1 MSRSP
6 VIRRVLTVHVA
17 ALLALSSTAPVF
29 ADGPVA
35 GSHTYRPAPR
45 TIRPAPVAAAPLPS
59 LPPSAAEQVLS
70 IDLTAGAG
78 ARVLDLPLGK
88 SAIIELP
95 VDVRDM
101 LVTNPLVAD
110 AVLRSP
116 RRIYVLGLTAGSTD
130 AVFFDA
136 AGRKILQLNIRVAQD
151 ISLLS
156 STLKTVLP
164 QGTVQVIPLKD
175 SVILS
180 GMVMNAADSEKATR
194 IAAQFVASPDK
205 VLNMLSIA
213 GKDQV
218 MLQVRIVEVQRNV
231 IKQLG
236 VDLNAV
242 LGQLGTDQFSFG
254 LSPTYGVNGS
264 LLGGVK
270 GGYNINTTN
279 QPTNLVSSLFGTVP
293 GAQPG
298 VSLLNYLQRFLSND
312 SSLSSAQSSWLG
324 SYANSIAGKTTAVVG
339 TGSAA
344 VTYTMKDVGISA
356 ASLSSDVQTFLAG
369 GAGTAGNDAKNL
381 WIQNFLTNANTVT
394 PGSGI
399 YQDKGNPLASV
410 TSGLAGSDDVNSA
423 KAMIQAFERVGL
435 VRTLAEPNL
444 TVVSGEGGKFL
455 AGGEFPVPVSADNTG
470 KITIEF
476 KPYGVGLGYTP
487 VVMSGGR
494 ISLKLSTEVSELSS
508 LGAYSVA
515 TANSVLTV
523 PGLTV
528 RRAETTVE
536 LPSGGSLMIAGLLQ
550 QTTKQTIDAIPGMTS
565 MPILGSLFR
574 SRDYLNGET
583 ELVII
588 ITPYI
593 VDPTRPQNLQTPA
606 DGLKVAGDLS
616 TTLLGRLN
624 EVVKAPAGA
633 NAGRAYQGPVGYVI
647 E

>member
-1 MSRSP
+1 MSRSIM
-6 VIRRVLTVHVA
+6 IRRLLTA
-17 ALLALSSTAPVF
+17 STAGLLALTSASPLL
-29 ADGPVA
+29 ADGPVG
-35 GSHTYRPAPR
+35 GSHVYRPAAKVVR
-45 TIRPAPVAAAPLPS
+45 STWQPAPVASAPLPA
-59 LPPSAAEQVLS
+59 PDQVLS

-78 ARVLDLPLGK
+78 ARVVDLPVGK

-110 AVLRSP
+110 AVLRNP
-116 RRIYVLGLTAGSTD
+116 RRIYLLGLKSGSTD
-130 AVFFDA
+130 AVFFDE
-136 AGRKILQLNIRVAQD
+136 AGRKILQLAIRVDQD
-151 ISLLS
+151 TGLLAA
-156 STLKTVLP
+156 TLKNVLP
-164 QGTVQVIPLKD
+164 SGTITVSPVKD

-180 GMVMNAADSEKATR
+180 GLVMNAADSDKASR
-194 IAAQFVASPDK
+194 IAAQFVSSPDK

-218 MLQVRIVEVQRNV
+218 MLEVRIVEVQRNI

-242 LGQLGTDQFSFG
+242 LGQLGQDQFSFG
-254 LSPTYGVNGS
+254 VSPTYGVNGS
-264 LLGGVK
+264 LLGGIT
-270 GGYNINTTN
+270 GGYRLDTTK
-279 QPTNLVSSLFGTVP
+279 QPTLGIPCAAGLGE
-293 GAQPG
+293 
-298 VSLLNYLQRFLSND
+298 
-312 SSLSSAQSSWLG
+312 SAKCL
-324 SYANSIAGKTTAVVG
+324 AVVHG
-339 TGSAA
+339 KVFHTGVADPLTGEEI
-344 VTYTMKDVGISA
+344 VVGNGDTATIT
-356 ASLSSDVQTFLAG
+356 D
-369 GAGTAGNDAKNL
+369 TAGSTGVNQAK
-381 WIQNFLTNANTVT
+381 
-394 PGSGI
+394 S
-399 YQDKGNPLASV
+399 
-410 TSGLAGSDDVNSA
+410 
-423 KAMIQAFERVGL
+423 MIQAFERVGL

-444 TVVSGEGGKFL
+444 TVLSGESGKFL
-455 AGGEFPVPVSADNTG
+455 AGGEFPVNQDSSNGSVTV
-470 KITIEF
+470 EY
-476 KPYGVGLGYTP
+476 KPFGVGLAFTP
-487 VVMSGGR
+487 VVLSGGR
-494 ISLKLSTEVSELSS
+494 ISLKISTEVSELSS
-508 LGAYSVA
+508 LGAFTMITTTTSQTTGTTTSTPA
-515 TANSVLTV
+515 LTV

-550 QTTKQTIDAIPGMTS
+550 QTSKQTIDAIPGMTS

-606 DGLKVAGDLS
+606 DGLRIAGDMS

-624 EVVKAPAGA
+624 KVVKAPAGA

>member
-1 MSRSP
+1 M
-6 VIRRVLTVHVA
+6 IRRLLTAHVA
-17 ALLALSSTAPVF
+17 GLLALSSTTSVL
-29 ADGPVA
+29 ADGPIG

-45 TIRPAPVAAAPLPS
+45 VVRPRPVAVAPIASMTP
-59 LPPSAAEQVLS
+59 AAEQVLS

-116 RRIYVLGLTAGSTD
+116 RRIYVLGMASGSTD
-130 AVFFDA
+130 AVFFDD

-156 STLKTVLP
+156 STLRGVLP
-164 QGTVQVIPLKD
+164 TGSVQVVPLKD
-175 SVILS
+175 SVILT
-180 GMVMNAADSEKATR
+180 GVVMNAADSEKASR
-194 IAAQFVASPDK
+194 IAAQFVSAPEK

-218 MLQVRIVEVQRNV
+218 MLEVRIVEVQRNV

-242 LGQLGTDQFSFG
+242 LGQLGETQYSFG
-254 LSPTYGVNGS
+254 LSPTFGVNGS
-264 LLGGVK
+264 LLGGMT
-270 GGYNINTTN
+270 GGYKLDTTK
-279 QPTNLVSSLFGTVP
+279 QPVMQQPCTGP
-293 GAQPG
+293 GWAAGALCPVVVREG
-298 VSLLNYLQRFLSND
+298 GNSDAATISN
-312 SSLSSAQSSWLG
+312 
-324 SYANSIAGKTTAVVG
+324 
-339 TGSAA
+339 
-344 VTYTMKDVGISA
+344 
-356 ASLSSDVQTFLAG
+356 
-369 GAGTAGNDAKNL
+369 TAGD
-381 WIQNFLTNANTVT
+381 
-394 PGSGI
+394 PG
-399 YQDKGNPLASV
+399 L
-410 TSGLAGSDDVNSA
+410 NSA
-423 KAMIQAFERVGL
+423 KGMIQAFERVGL

-444 TVVSGEGGKFL
+444 TVLSGEAGKFL
-455 AGGEFPVPVSADNTG
+455 AGGEFPVPVAVDNTG
-470 KITIEF
+470 KISVEF

-487 VVMSGGR
+487 VVLSGGR

-508 LGAYSVA
+508 LGAYSVSGG
-515 TANSVLTV
+515 TGSSVLTV

-550 QTTKQTIDAIPGMTS
+550 QTTKQTIDAIPGMTN
-565 MPILGSLFR
+565 MPVLGALFR
-574 SRDYLNGET
+574 SRDFLNGET

-593 VDPTRPQNLQTPA
+593 VDPTRPQNLRTPA
-606 DGLKVAGDLS
+606 DGLRIAGDMS
-616 TTLLGRLN
+616 TVLLGRLN
-624 EVVKAPAGA
+624 QVVKAPAGA

>member
-6 VIRRVLTVHVA
+6 MIRRVLTAHIA
-17 ALLALSSTAPVF
+17 GLLALSSTSSVL
-29 ADGPVA
+29 ADGPVG

-45 TIRPAPVAAAPLPS
+45 VVRPQPVAVAPIA
-59 LPPSAAEQVLS
+59 PPAAEQVLS

-116 RRIYVLGLTAGSTD
+116 RRIYVLGMTSGATD

-156 STLKTVLP
+156 TTLRGVLP
-164 QGTVQVIPLKD
+164 TGSVQVVPLKD
-175 SVILS
+175 SVILT
-180 GMVMNAADSEKATR
+180 GVVMNAADSEKASR
-194 IAAQFVASPDK
+194 IAAQFVSSPEK

-218 MLQVRIVEVQRNV
+218 MLEVRIVEVQRNV

-236 VDLNAV
+236 VSSSALFNDGV
-242 LGQLGTDQFSFG
+242 RTYGLGRDNTF
-254 LSPTYGVNGS
+254 GVNGA
-264 LLGGVK
+264 LMGGADLCA
-270 GGYNINTTN
+270 GYNNARTTN
-279 QPTNLVSSLFGTVP
+279 VNNNNTQ
-293 GAQPG
+293 
-298 VSLLNYLQRFLSND
+298 
-312 SSLSSAQSSWLG
+312 
-324 SYANSIAGKTTAVVG
+324 NS
-339 TGSAA
+339 
-344 VTYTMKDVGISA
+344 
-356 ASLSSDVQTFLAG
+356 
-369 GAGTAGNDAKNL
+369 
-381 WIQNFLTNANTVT
+381 QN
-394 PGSGI
+394 G
-399 YQDKGNPLASV
+399 V
-410 TSGLAGSDDVNSA
+410 TSGTSGSTSTGTSNSVTTQTVTLIDVNGNPVTIPADAAGSITRNNVVSNAINAGTTSGSTNA
-423 KAMIQAFERVGL
+423 LTNLITNIATTAYKTATGSNTNACLQAFERVGL
-435 VRTLAEPNL
+435 IRTLAEPNL
-444 TVVSGEGGKFL
+444 TVLSGEAGKFL
-455 AGGEFPVPVSADNTG
+455 AGGEFPVPTGQDATG
-470 KITIEF
+470 KISIEF
-476 KPYGVGLGYTP
+476 KPYGVGLGYVP
-487 VVMSGGR
+487 VVLSGGR

-508 LGAYSVA
+508 LGAFSVSSGSGS
-515 TANSVLTV
+515 SVLTV

-536 LPSGGSLMIAGLLQ
+536 LPSGGSMMIAGLLQ
-550 QTTKQTIDAIPGMTS
+550 QTTKETIDSLPGLTS
-565 MPILGSLFR
+565 MPVLGSLFR

-606 DGLKVAGDLS
+606 DGLKFASDMS
-616 TTLLGRLN
+616 TALLGRLN
-624 EVVKAPAGA
+624 QVVKAPAGA

>member
-1 MSRSP
+1 ML
-6 VIRRVLTVHVA
+6 RRVVTAHVA
-17 ALLALSSTAPVF
+17 ALLALSSTASAM
-29 ADGPVA
+29 ADGPVG

-45 TIRPAPVAAAPLPS
+45 VARPRPVAVAPIA
-59 LPPSAAEQVLS
+59 PPAEQVLS

-116 RRIYVLGLTAGSTD
+116 RRIYVLGMASGATD

-156 STLKTVLP
+156 TTLRSVLP
-164 QGTVQVIPLKD
+164 TGSVQVVPLKD

-180 GMVMNAADSEKATR
+180 GVVMNAADSEKASR
-194 IAAQFVASPDK
+194 IAAQFVSSPEK

-218 MLQVRIVEVQRNV
+218 MLEVRIVEVQRNV

-236 VDLNAV
+236 VSSNMLFNDGVRAYG
-242 LGQLGTDQFSFG
+242 LGRDN
-254 LSPTYGVNGS
+254 TYGVNGA
-264 LLGGVK
+264 LMGGAELC
-270 GGYNINTTN
+270 GGYNNARTTN
-279 QPTNLVSSLFGTVP
+279 VNNTNT
-293 GAQPG
+293 Q
-298 VSLLNYLQRFLSND
+298 
-312 SSLSSAQSSWLG
+312 
-324 SYANSIAGKTTAVVG
+324 TT
-339 TGSAA
+339 
-344 VTYTMKDVGISA
+344 
-356 ASLSSDVQTFLAG
+356 
-369 GAGTAGNDAKNL
+369 
-381 WIQNFLTNANTVT
+381 QN
-394 PGSGI
+394 G
-399 YQDKGNPLASV
+399 V
-410 TSGLAGSDDVNSA
+410 TSGTSGSTTNSSTTYAGNGVDWSSGPIPQTVTMLDVNGNLVTLPGTSVAGATRSA
-423 KAMIQAFERVGL
+423 IVNGAVNSGTTSGSSNALTNLITNIASTAYRTATGSNTNACLQAFERVGL

-444 TVVSGEGGKFL
+444 TVLSGEAGKFL
-455 AGGEFPVPVSADNTG
+455 AGGEFPVPTGQDATG

-487 VVMSGGR
+487 VVLSGGR

-508 LGAYSVA
+508 LGAFSVSSGA
-515 TANSVLTV
+515 GSSVLTV
-523 PGLTV
+523 PGLMV

-536 LPSGGSLMIAGLLQ
+536 LPSGGSMMIAGLLQ
-550 QTTKQTIDAIPGMTS
+550 QTTKQTIDSLPGLTS
-565 MPILGSLFR
+565 MPVLGALFR

-606 DGLKVAGDLS
+606 DGLKFAGDMS
-616 TTLLGRLN
+616 TALLGRLN
-624 EVVKAPAGA
+624 QVVNAPAGA

>member
-1 MSRSP
+1 MSRSTM
-6 VIRRVLTVHVA
+6 IRRLKAPVA
-17 ALLALSSTAPVF
+17 ATLAALVAFSSAAPSF
-29 ADGPVA
+29 ADGPMG
-35 GSHTYRPAPR
+35 GSHVYRPAPR
-45 TIRPAPVAAAPLPS
+45 VVRPTRPTPVASAPLPT
-59 LPPSAAEQVLS
+59 ADRVLS
-70 IDLTAGAG
+70 IDLTAGPG

-95 VDVRDM
+95 TDVRDM

-116 RRIYVLGLTAGSTD
+116 RRIYVLGLTAGATD
-130 AVFFDA
+130 AVFFDE
-136 AGRKILQLNIRVAQD
+136 AGRRILQLNIRVGQD
-151 ISLLS
+151 TSLLS
-156 STLKTVLP
+156 STLNNVIKG
-164 QGTVQVIPLKD
+164 GTIKVVPLKD

-180 GMVMNAADSEKATR
+180 GVVMNAADSEKASR
-194 IAAQFVASPDK
+194 IAAQFVSSEDK

-218 MLQVRIVEVQRNV
+218 MLEVRIVEVQRNV

-242 LGQLGTDQFSFG
+242 LGQLGQTQYSFG

-270 GGYNINTTN
+270 AGYSADSTKASVIKRAVKVPITTCDA
-279 QPTNLVSSLFGTVP
+279 TGCSTTESL
-293 GAQPG
+293 Q
-298 VSLLNYLQRFLSND
+298 NYDFVDSND
-312 SSLSSAQSSWLG
+312 
-324 SYANSIAGKTTAVVG
+324 
-339 TGSAA
+339 
-344 VTYTMKDVGISA
+344 
-356 ASLSSDVQTFLAG
+356 
-369 GAGTAGNDAKNL
+369 
-381 WIQNFLTNANTVT
+381 
-394 PGSGI
+394 
-399 YQDKGNPLASV
+399 PLATTQTV
-410 TSGLAGSDDVNSA
+410 AGDTGLNSA
-423 KAMIQAFERVGL
+423 KGMIQAFERVGL

-444 TVVSGEGGKFL
+444 TVLSGESGKFL
-455 AGGEFPVPVSADNTG
+455 AGGEFPVPVGADTTG

-494 ISLKLSTEVSELSS
+494 ISLKLSTEVSELTS
-508 LGAYSVA
+508 LGAYSVVSG
-515 TANSVLTV
+515 NSNLTV
-523 PGLTV
+523 PGLSV

-550 QTTKQTIDAIPGMTS
+550 QTTKQTIDAIPGMTN
-565 MPILGSLFR
+565 MPVLGALFR
-574 SRDYLNGET
+574 SRDFLNGET

-606 DGLKVAGDLS
+606 DGLRIAGDMS
-616 TTLLGRLN
+616 TVLLGRLN
-624 EVVKAPAGA
+624 KVVNAPAGA

>member
-6 VIRRVLTVHVA
+6 MIRRVLTAHIA
-17 ALLALSSTAPVF
+17 GLLALSSTSSVL
-29 ADGPVA
+29 ADGPVG

-45 TIRPAPVAAAPLPS
+45 VVRPQPVAVTPIAPP
-59 LPPSAAEQVLS
+59 AAEQVLS

-116 RRIYVLGLTAGSTD
+116 RRIYVLGMTSGATD

-156 STLKTVLP
+156 STLRTVLP
-164 QGTVQVIPLKD
+164 MGSVQVVPLKD
-175 SVILS
+175 SVILT
-180 GMVMNAADSEKATR
+180 GVVMNAADSEKASR
-194 IAAQFVASPDK
+194 IAAQFVSSPEK

-218 MLQVRIVEVQRNV
+218 MLEVRIVEVQRNV

-242 LGQLGTDQFSFG
+242 LGQLGETQYSFG
-254 LSPTYGVNGS
+254 LSPTFGVNGS
-264 LLGGVK
+264 LLGGIT
-270 GGYNINTTN
+270 GGYKLDTTK
-279 QPTNLVSSLFGTVP
+279 QPIMQQPCVGP
-293 GAQPG
+293 GWAAGALCPVVVRDG
-298 VSLLNYLQRFLSND
+298 GNSDAATISN
-312 SSLSSAQSSWLG
+312 
-324 SYANSIAGKTTAVVG
+324 
-339 TGSAA
+339 
-344 VTYTMKDVGISA
+344 
-356 ASLSSDVQTFLAG
+356 
-369 GAGTAGNDAKNL
+369 TAGA
-381 WIQNFLTNANTVT
+381 
-394 PGSGI
+394 PG
-399 YQDKGNPLASV
+399 L
-410 TSGLAGSDDVNSA
+410 NSA
-423 KAMIQAFERVGL
+423 KGMIQAFERVGL
-435 VRTLAEPNL
+435 IRTLAEPNL
-444 TVVSGEGGKFL
+444 TVLSGESGKFL
-455 AGGEFPVPVSADNTG
+455 AGGEFPVPTGQDATG

-487 VVMSGGR
+487 VVLSGGR

-508 LGAYSVA
+508 LGAYSVSSGSGS
-515 TANSVLTV
+515 SVLTV

-550 QTTKQTIDAIPGMTS
+550 QTTKQTIDAIPGMTN
-565 MPILGSLFR
+565 MPVLGALFR

-606 DGLKVAGDLS
+606 DGLRFAGDMS

-624 EVVKAPAGA
+624 KVVKAPAGA

>member
-1 MSRSP
+1 M
-6 VIRRVLTVHVA
+6 IRRLLTAHVA
-17 ALLALSSTAPVF
+17 GLLALSSTTSVL
-29 ADGPVA
+29 ADGPIG

-45 TIRPAPVAAAPLPS
+45 VVRPRPVAVAPIAAMAP
-59 LPPSAAEQVLS
+59 AAEQVLS

-116 RRIYVLGLTAGSTD
+116 RRIYVLGMASGSTD
-130 AVFFDA
+130 AVFFDD

-156 STLKTVLP
+156 STLRGVLP
-164 QGTVQVIPLKD
+164 TGSVQVVPLKD
-175 SVILS
+175 SVILT
-180 GMVMNAADSEKATR
+180 GVVMNAADSEKASR
-194 IAAQFVASPDK
+194 IAAQFVSSPEK

-218 MLQVRIVEVQRNV
+218 MLEVRIVEVQRNV

-242 LGQLGTDQFSFG
+242 LGQLGETQYSFG
-254 LSPTYGVNGS
+254 LSPTFGVNGS
-264 LLGGVK
+264 LLGGMT
-270 GGYNINTTN
+270 GGYKLDTTK
-279 QPTNLVSSLFGTVP
+279 QPVMQQPCTGP
-293 GAQPG
+293 GWAAGALCPVVVREG
-298 VSLLNYLQRFLSND
+298 GNSDAATISN
-312 SSLSSAQSSWLG
+312 
-324 SYANSIAGKTTAVVG
+324 
-339 TGSAA
+339 
-344 VTYTMKDVGISA
+344 
-356 ASLSSDVQTFLAG
+356 
-369 GAGTAGNDAKNL
+369 TAGD
-381 WIQNFLTNANTVT
+381 
-394 PGSGI
+394 PG
-399 YQDKGNPLASV
+399 L
-410 TSGLAGSDDVNSA
+410 NSA
-423 KAMIQAFERVGL
+423 KGMIQAFERVGL

-444 TVVSGEGGKFL
+444 TVLSGEAGKFL
-455 AGGEFPVPVSADNTG
+455 AGGEFPVPVAVDNTG
-470 KITIEF
+470 KISVEF

-487 VVMSGGR
+487 VVLSGGR

-508 LGAYSVA
+508 LGAYSVSGG
-515 TANSVLTV
+515 TGSSVLTV

-550 QTTKQTIDAIPGMTS
+550 QTTKQTIDAIPGMTN
-565 MPILGSLFR
+565 MPVLGALFR
-574 SRDYLNGET
+574 SRDFLNGET

-593 VDPTRPQNLQTPA
+593 VDPTRPQNLRTPA
-606 DGLKVAGDLS
+606 DGLRIAGDMS
-616 TTLLGRLN
+616 TVLLGRLN
-624 EVVKAPAGA
+624 QVVKAPAGA

>member
-1 MSRSP
+1 MT
-6 VIRRVLTVHVA
+6 RRLLA
-17 ALLALSSTAPVF
+17 AHLAGLVALSSTAPAL
-29 ADGPVA
+29 ADGPVG

-45 TIRPAPVAAAPLPS
+45 VVRAPRPVAVAPLMA
-59 LPPSAAEQVLS
+59 PPPEQVLR
-70 IDLTAGAG
+70 IDMTAGVG
-78 ARVLDLPLGK
+78 ARVLDLPRGK

-110 AVLRSP
+110 AVLRNP
-116 RRIYVLGLTAGSTD
+116 RRIYVLGLATGSTD
-130 AVFFDA
+130 AVFFDT
-136 AGRKILQLNIRVAQD
+136 AGRKILSLNIRVDQD
-151 ISLLS
+151 TSLLS
-156 STLKTVLP
+156 TTLKSVLP
-164 QGTVQVIPLKD
+164 TGTIQVVPLKD

-180 GMVMNAADSEKATR
+180 GIVMNAADSEKASR
-194 IAAQFVASPDK
+194 IAAQFVSSPEK

-218 MLQVRIVEVQRNV
+218 MLEVRIVEVQRNI

-242 LGQLGTDQFSFG
+242 FGQLGETQYSFG
-254 LSPTYGVNGS
+254 MSPTFGVNGS
-264 LLGGVK
+264 LLGGMK
-270 GGYNINTTN
+270 GGYLSDTTK
-279 QPTNLVSSLFGTVP
+279 QPIMQRPCTGP
-293 GAQPG
+293 G
-298 VSLLNYLQRFLSND
+298 
-312 SSLSSAQSSWLG
+312 W
-324 SYANSIAGKTTAVVG
+324 IAGALCPVVVRDG
-339 TGSAA
+339 GNSDAA
-344 VTYTMKDVGISA
+344 TISN
-356 ASLSSDVQTFLAG
+356 
-369 GAGTAGNDAKNL
+369 TAGD
-381 WIQNFLTNANTVT
+381 
-394 PGSGI
+394 PG
-399 YQDKGNPLASV
+399 L
-410 TSGLAGSDDVNSA
+410 NSA
-423 KAMIQAFERVGL
+423 KGMIQAFERVGL
-435 VRTLAEPNL
+435 IRTLAEPNL
-444 TVVSGEGGKFL
+444 TVLSGEAGKFL
-455 AGGEFPVPVSADNTG
+455 AGGEFPVPTGQDATG
-470 KITIEF
+470 KTTIEF

-487 VVMSGGR
+487 VVLSGGR

-508 LGAYSVA
+508 LGAYSISSGSGSG
-515 TANSVLTV
+515 TLTV

-550 QTTKQTIDAIPGMTS
+550 QTTKETIDAIPGMTN
-565 MPILGSLFR
+565 MPVLGALFR

-606 DGLKVAGDLS
+606 DGLRFASDMS

-624 EVVKAPAGA
+624 KVVNAPAGA

>member
-1 MSRSP
+1 MSRSTM
-6 VIRRVLTVHVA
+6 IRRLLTA
-17 ALLALSSTAPVF
+17 STAGLLALSSASPLL
-29 ADGPVA
+29 ADGPVG
-35 GSHTYRPAPR
+35 GSHVYRPAAKAVRPAWQ
-45 TIRPAPVAAAPLPS
+45 PAPVASAPLPA
-59 LPPSAAEQVLS
+59 PDQVLS

-78 ARVLDLPLGK
+78 ARVVDLPVGK

-110 AVLRSP
+110 AVLRNP
-116 RRIYVLGLTAGSTD
+116 RRIYLLGLKSGSTD
-130 AVFFDA
+130 AVFFDE
-136 AGRKILQLNIRVAQD
+136 AGRKILQLAIRVDQD
-151 ISLLS
+151 TGLLAA
-156 STLKTVLP
+156 TLKNVLP
-164 QGTVQVIPLKD
+164 SGTIKVSPVND

-180 GMVMNAADSEKATR
+180 GLVMNAADSDKASR
-194 IAAQFVASPDK
+194 IAAQFVSSPDK

-218 MLQVRIVEVQRNV
+218 MLEVRIVEVQRNV

-242 LGQLGTDQFSFG
+242 LGQLGSDQFSFG
-254 LSPTYGVNGS
+254 MSPTYGVNGS
-264 LLGGVK
+264 LLGGVR
-270 GGYNINTTN
+270 GGYNVNTTS
-279 QPTNLVSSLFGTVP
+279 QPTNLVPSLFGMIP
-293 GAQPG
+293 GGQSG
-298 VSLLNYLQRFLSND
+298 VSLLNYLQRFLTND
-312 SSLSSAQSSWLG
+312 SSLTSAQSTWLG

-339 TGSAA
+339 SGASA

-356 ASLSSDVQTFLAG
+356 ASLSSDVQNFLSG
-369 GAGTAGNDAKNL
+369 GSGTTGNDAKNL
-381 WIQNFLTNANTVT
+381 WIQNFLTNVNTVT
-394 PGSGI
+394 PGTGF

-410 TSGLAGSDDVNSA
+410 TSGLAGSDNVNSA

-444 TVVSGEGGKFL
+444 TVLSGEGGKFL
-455 AGGEFPVPVSADNTG
+455 AGGEFPVPVAADNTG

-494 ISLKLSTEVSELSS
+494 ISLKLSTEVSELTS
-508 LGAYSVA
+508 LGAYSVQTA
-515 TANSVLTV
+515 TNILVV

-574 SRDYLNGET
+574 SRDFLNGET

-606 DGLKVAGDLS
+606 DGLRIAGDMS

-624 EVVKAPAGA
+624 KVVKAPAGA